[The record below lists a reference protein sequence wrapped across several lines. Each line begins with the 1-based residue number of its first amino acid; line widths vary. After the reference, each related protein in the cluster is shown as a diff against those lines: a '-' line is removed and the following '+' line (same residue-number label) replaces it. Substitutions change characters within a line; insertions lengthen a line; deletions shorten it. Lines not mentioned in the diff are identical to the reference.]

1 MAFLQEVKPDL
12 LLRLPRA
19 IGSGQGDRER
29 AGPAARRGQGWG
41 GARRRSLP
49 RVQVEEGTG
58 DAEEG
63 VPSSQTRSRRSPA
76 G

>member
-1 MAFLQEVKPDL
+1 MAFVQEAKPDL
-12 LLRLPRA
+12 LLRLLRA
-19 IGSGQGDRER
+19 
-29 AGPAARRGQGWG
+29 AGRGQGWR

-49 RVQVEEGTG
+49 RAQVEEGTG
-58 DAEEG
+58 DADEG